1 MNNGD
6 ERYSGNGK
14 RKADK
19 SDADLGF
26 RIMQERIA
34 AMKTQEEMAEELKVS
49 RTQYRKYECGTTRVS
64 VQTLRRIAE
73 ILGTTVIELLLPRTS
88 ANSNLDVSIDAQ
100 LESIMSRISD
110 PRHRAIILTVAKLVT
125 AKS

>member
-1 MNNGD
+1 MD
-6 ERYSGNGK
+6 DLQEHYSGNGK

-34 AMKTQEEMAEELKVS
+34 AGKTQEEMAEELKVS
-49 RTQYRKYECGTTRVS
+49 RTQYRKYECGNTRVS
-64 VQTLRRIAE
+64 VQTLRRISE
-73 ILGTTVIELLLPRTS
+73 ILGTSVIELLLPRPT
-88 ANSNLDVSIDAQ
+88 ANVNLDVSIEAQ
-100 LESIMSRISD
+100 LENIISGISN
-110 PRHRAIILTVAKLVT
+110 PRHRTIILTVAKLVT